1 MKSPKNVL
9 LIGRRMIRA
18 MDITIAKVL
27 LFLNPRKLNIIYSKL
42 EYIIFYLNHILMAYK
57 NNIKKS
63 KINHFN

>member
-18 MDITIAKVL
+18 MSINIAKVL

-57 NNIKKS
+57 NNIKKN
-63 KINHFN
+63 IYLFA

>member
-18 MDITIAKVL
+18 MNNTIAKVL

-42 EYIIFYLNHILMAYK
+42 EYIILHINHILMILRINNKK
-57 NNIKKS
+57 NLYLLA
-63 KINHFN
+63 

>member
-18 MDITIAKVL
+18 MNNTIAKVL

-57 NNIKKS
+57 NNVKKN
-63 KINHFN
+63 IYLDA

>member
-18 MDITIAKVL
+18 MNNTIAKVL

-42 EYIIFYLNHILMAYK
+42 EYIVFYLNHILMAYK
-57 NNIKKS
+57 NNIKKN
-63 KINHFN
+63 IYLFA

>member
-18 MDITIAKVL
+18 MNNTIAKVL

-57 NNIKKS
+57 NNIKKN
-63 KINHFN
+63 IYLFA

>member
-1 MKSPKNVL
+1 MKSPKKML

-18 MDITIAKVL
+18 MNNTIAKVL

-57 NNIKKS
+57 NNIKKN
-63 KINHFN
+63 IYLFA